1 LKRALKVAV
10 ALLVLLAVY
19 VGVFSSWW
27 LSAKRTVAVANGQRH
42 VVVEVH
48 QSELMYHTQPVWKPA
63 FWFMEHVGGYR
74 YTGYIAAMEDSAFVY
89 EK

>member
-1 LKRALKVAV
+1 MKRALKAAI

-19 VGVFSSWW
+19 VGVFGYWW
-27 LSAKRTVAVANGQRH
+27 MSAKRTVTFVNGQRQ

-48 QSELMYHTQPVWKPA
+48 QNDLMYHTQPIWKPA
-63 FWFMEHVGGYR
+63 FWFMQHVGGYR
-74 YTGYIAAMEDSAFVY
+74 YAGYVAAMKDSAFVY